1 MNIKSQK
8 GFALGFA
15 IFFVVL
21 AAISS
26 IAMYS
31 AAFYLSNEVTVKDMD
46 SVRGQYISMA
56 GLRYGKILLRSPTTA
71 PPAGF
76 GFSGNPLTD
85 NGVSKTLT
93 FSPGDGSLGTNLSL
107 TGNDSLTVTAT
118 YSSATGSY
126 TVSASFTS

>member
-26 IAMYS
+26 VAMYS
-31 AAFYLSNEVTVKDMD
+31 AAFYLSNEVTVKDLDPM
-46 SVRGQYISMA
+46 RGHYISMA
-56 GLRYGKILLRSPTTA
+56 GMRYAKILLKNPTTA

-76 GFSGNPLTD
+76 GFSSTPLD
-85 NGVSKTLT
+85 GESHTLIYW
-93 FSPGDGSLGTNLSL
+93 SGDGLLGTDLNL
-107 TGNDSLTVTAT
+107 TGNDLLTVTAT
-118 YSSATGSY
+118 YFSATGY

>member
-31 AAFYLSNEVTVKDMD
+31 SAFYLSNEVTVKDLN
-46 SVRGQYISMA
+46 SVKGHYISMA
-56 GLRYGKILLRSPTTA
+56 GLRYAKILLKDPVA
-71 PPAGF
+71 NF
-76 GFSGNPLTD
+76 GSDVNDGQPH
-85 NGVSKTLT
+85 TLT
-93 FSPGDGSLGTNLSL
+93 FSPGDGSLGTDLNL
-107 TGNDSLTVTAT
+107 TGDDLLTVTAT
-118 YSSATGSY
+118 YSSATGY
-126 TVSASFTS
+126 TLSASFTS